1 MKVQCVICDTVHE
14 LEDDSLQAKRLR
26 NRRIYMYLCTE
37 CYRRIDDKTRERHA
51 TGSFKLYD
59 AYKKKKKDLI

>member
-1 MKVQCVICDTVHE
+1 MKVQCVLCDEVNE

-26 NRRIYMYLCTE
+26 NRRIYMYLCSG
-37 CYRRIDDKTRERHA
+37 CYDRIDNKTRERHA

-59 AYKKKKKDLI
+59 AKKKKKDLI